1 MNTDRMQT
9 MILSTAMQ
17 LANLHGFGKVTRN
30 MIADRA
36 EIATGSVS
44 YHFKSMRKLQAAMVT
59 RSIETENLKVLGQA
73 IAAKHPLALKAADA
87 LRKRAMLA
95 VAGF

>member
-1 MNTDRMQT
+1 

-44 YHFKSMRKLQAAMVT
+44 YHWKSMRKLEAAMVERAVET
-59 RSIETENLKVLGQA
+59 RNLKVLGQA
-73 IAAKHPLALKAADA
+73 IAAKHPLATKADDILRRDA
-87 LRKRAMLA
+87 VLA
-95 VAGF
+95 VAGL

>member
-1 MNTDRMQT
+1 MNTDRMKT

-17 LANLHGFGKVTRN
+17 LANLHGFGRVTRN

-44 YHFKSMRKLQAAMVT
+44 YHWKDMKKLERAMVE
-59 RSIETENLKVLGQA
+59 RAIETRNLKVLGQA
-73 IAAKHPLALKAADA
+73 IAAKHPATKDVDSELKRDA
-87 LRKRAMLA
+87 VLC